1 MTLKWW
7 CHDVYIGVRLHARHA
22 QSESAVFIVVVVVRC
37 FAVWL
42 RQVFSL
48 LSVCQT
54 KNYPILAKITIAS
67 VSKADPPSLSRHMTS
82 KTLPKS
88 SSDLPSSSNLFP
100 LGQAALAYL
109 PLETH
114 LENKRL
120 KGVNPLF
127 SLPKLQEY
135 SSTQDRLL
143 LSLRPD
149 AQCRSQD
156 HSQVS
161 VPGPLGR
168 LEDEMPVV
176 GSGPALQLGHH
187 DGAVDQE
194 TLWEQVSSEHTMK
207 LAGSSVSYINCYW
220 KVRNDPNIVAIAN
233 LGSG

>member
-1 MTLKWW
+1 MMMSQCLHRSSTARETREEWKCL
-7 CHDVYIGVRLHARHA
+7 RL
-22 QSESAVFIVVVVVRC
+22 VVVVVVRC

-54 KNYPILAKITIAS
+54 KNYPILAKVTIAS
-67 VSKADPPSLSRHMTS
+67 VSKTDPPSLSRHMTS

-100 LGQAALAYL
+100 LGQAPLAYL
-109 PLETH
+109 PQGTH

-120 KGVNPLF
+120 KEINPLF
-127 SLPKLQEY
+127 CLPKLQEY

-143 LSLRPD
+143 LGLRPD

-161 VPGPLGR
+161 VTGSLER
-168 LEDEMPVV
+168 LEDELPVV
-176 GSGPALQLGHH
+176 RSGPDLQLVHH
-187 DGAVDQE
+187 GDALDHE
-194 TLWEQVSSEHTMK
+194 TLWEQVSSEHTTK
-207 LAGSSVSYINCYW
+207 LARSSVSYINRYW